1 MSIKALFMRII
12 TATQNIPRVGA
23 GAFNSCRTLKLPLPR
38 TALMGQT
45 SRQMMFGRIVLPW
58 WLSGK
63 ESACNAGNLGSI
75 PVGKIHWKRKWPS
88 TPVFLPGDFHEQK
101 SLVGYSPWAC
111 KESDRMSN

>member
-12 TATQNIPRVGA
+12 KATQNIPRVGA

-88 TPVFLPGDFHEQK
+88 TPVFLPGK
-101 SLVGYSPWAC
+101 SHGQGSLAGNIHTVS
-111 KESDRMSN
+111 KELDTT